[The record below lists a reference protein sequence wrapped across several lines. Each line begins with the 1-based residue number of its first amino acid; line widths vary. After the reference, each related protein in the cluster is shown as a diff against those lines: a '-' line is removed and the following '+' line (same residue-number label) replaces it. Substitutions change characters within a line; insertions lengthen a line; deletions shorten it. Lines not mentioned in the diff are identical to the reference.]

1 MMSEDFSAGCG
12 EGFVNPE
19 QRSELSVREQMAQT
33 YAQLVAQR
41 GAYWWYAVREFVL
54 ERMRLHQG
62 GKLYDAGCGVGLYTL
77 AIAERFAAVEIF
89 AVDFSPASLQQLR
102 QQLDGSSVG
111 TRVQL
116 FCADITHFLPPAP
129 VRWVL
134 CTEVLQHLPTLQL
147 RRQALERFYQALHP
161 GGELWLLVA
170 RHRRWHRRR
179 GIPKE
184 IDERPHGGYF
194 RMRFLPRELLQELH
208 RAGFRRIRLYGAPVP
223 PVRLG
228 RRLPA
233 SLWRCALW
241 LERLPVSAYLGE
253 VLIAQAHKPC

>member
-1 MMSEDFSAGCG
+1 MSEDFSAGCG

-102 QQLDGSSVG
+102 QQLDSSSVG

-129 VRWVL
+129 CAGFCAQR
-134 CTEVLQHLPTLQL
+134 CCSIC
-147 RRQALERFYQALHP
+147 RRCNCGA
-161 GGELWLLVA
+161 
-170 RHRRWHRRR
+170 RRWNAFTKHSTPAGSCGCWLPGIGAGTGAVASRRR
-179 GIPKE
+179 LTNALTEATSVCAFCRGSCFRSCA
-184 IDERPHGGYF
+184 ERGFAVFGSTAHPSPRYGWAGAFPHHCGD
-194 RMRFLPRELLQELH
+194 
-208 RAGFRRIRLYGAPVP
+208 APC
-223 PVRLG
+223 G
-228 RRLPA
+228 WNG
-233 SLWRCALW
+233 S
-241 LERLPVSAYLGE
+241 
-253 VLIAQAHKPC
+253 Q